1 MKRRL
6 YNLSEQIPHFTK
18 YILVLAVVA
27 ALAFLFPTN
36 AKFKYR
42 YGLNQT
48 WLYDDLVANFDFA
61 IKKTQDEIN
70 EDRVNIEKDFSPY
83 YEIDLEI
90 IPNKRKAFSKSFDE
104 QLKRNKNQYNDVAK
118 NADAYIGYGNYV
130 LEKLF
135 RKGILRQDTFLSKK
149 DKEFVINILRGNVT
163 EKQTLQNVMTLPKA
177 KEWLSDSLPYSRL
190 KEPEFLLFLIE
201 PLLEPNLAFNADK
214 TKEFKQQEM
223 DKIATSRGMVR
234 SGEMIVQKGGIITQG
249 VYQKLFSYEEHYE
262 SDNFS
267 SRKFYLIFLGYAGLA
282 ALVLYL
288 YLYYLE
294 NNAPSVFLKLR
305 WVFFLLSW
313 VVLFTYLMSGVKI
326 SDVLSPYMI
335 PFCIAPIVIKNFH
348 NRELALVTH
357 IVIILIV
364 GLILSPGYEFI
375 FLQILTGFVAVFSRF
390 ETRYWGHFFK
400 NILAITAVYTLSFL
414 GLSLIEESNISN
426 INWTVLIW
434 ISLNG
439 FLTLLA
445 YPLIP
450 LLGSFFGFTSNITLA
465 ELSDLS
471 HPLLK
476 ELSLKAPGTL
486 QHSLQVANLSDAAA
500 KVIGAND
507 LLVKVAA
514 MYHDIGKTLKPAYF
528 IENQSGVNPHDNLPR
543 LESARIIIDHV
554 TEGVKMAEKNGLP
567 KIIIDFIASHHGTTT
582 VEYFYRMYQREN
594 PDIIVNKTDFQY
606 PGPKPRTKEESI
618 LMLADSL
625 EASSKSLKN
634 PDSTAIDNLVE
645 RIVSDKI
652 GQGQLECSPLSFED
666 LEKCKSSFKQ
676 TLKNIH
682 HVRIE
687 YPSAPDGSKI

>member
-6 YNLSEQIPHFTK
+6 YSLFERIPHFTK
-18 YILVLAVVA
+18 YLLVLAVVV

-61 IKKTQDEIN
+61 IKKTQEEIN
-70 EDRVNIEKDFSPY
+70 EDRAAIDKDFAPY
-83 YEIDLEI
+83 YEIDLDI
-90 IPNKRKAFSKSFDE
+90 IADKKKILNKSFDE
-104 QLKRNKNQYNDVAK
+104 QLKRNKNQYTDVAK
-118 NADAYIGYGNYV
+118 NADTYLGYGNYV

-135 RKGILRQDTFLSKK
+135 NKGILKQDSFLNKK
-149 DKEFVINILRGNVT
+149 DKEFVINILRGNIT
-163 EKQTLQNVMTLPKA
+163 EKQTLQNILTLPKA

-190 KEPEFLLFLIE
+190 KEPEFLLFLLE
-201 PLLEPNLAFNADK
+201 PLLEANLAFNADK
-214 TKEFKQQEM
+214 TKEFKQQEL

-249 VYQKLFSYEEHYE
+249 VFQKLLSYEEHYE
-262 SDNFS
+262 SDNLS
-267 SRKFYLIFLGYAGLA
+267 SRKFYLIFMGYAGLT
-282 ALVLYL
+282 ALVLFL

-294 NNAPSVFLKLR
+294 NQTPSVFIKLR
-305 WVFFLLSW
+305 WILFLMSW
-313 VVLFTYLMSGVKI
+313 IVLFAYLMSGVKI

-357 IVIILIV
+357 IVMILIV
-364 GLILSPGYEFI
+364 GLIQSPGYEFI

-390 ETRYWGHFFK
+390 ETRYWGNFFK
-400 NILAITAVYTLSFL
+400 NILAITAAYTMGFL

-426 INWTVLIW
+426 INWSVLIW

-465 ELSDLS
+465 ELSDLN

-486 QHSLQVANLSDAAA
+486 QHSLQVSNLADSAA
-500 KVIGAND
+500 KAVGAND

-514 MYHDIGKTLKPAYF
+514 LYHDIGKTLQPAYF
-528 IENQSGVNPHDNLPR
+528 IENQSGTNPHDSLPR
-543 LESARIIIDHV
+543 LESARIIIAHV

-567 KIIIDFIASHHGTTT
+567 KVIIDFIATHHGTTM
-582 VEYFYRMYQREN
+582 VEYFYRMYAREN
-594 PDIIVNKTDFQY
+594 PNIEVDKKSFQY
-606 PGPKPRTKEESI
+606 PGPKPQTKEESI

-634 PDSTAIDNLVE
+634 PDSEAIDNLVE
-645 RIVSDKI
+645 RIVGDKVA
-652 GQGQLECSPLSFED
+652 QGQLECSPLSFED
-666 LEKCKSSFKQ
+666 LEKCKLSFKQ

-682 HVRIE
+682 HVRIA
-687 YPSAPDGSKI
+687 YPAKV